1 MLGLGHIDLSKGT
14 APGIKDG
21 GLTPA
26 VVIGYINNPFNSS
39 SKVRDYLVSK
49 APNSDEVLTAAIN
62 RVIPMNAAHLKTVLD
77 ATPLLSDDV
86 LTTALNRF
94 FPLPASSLESI
105 MIANSPLSDD
115 MLETLIEKSL
125 LIQPDN
131 LENILN
137 VNGAL
142 SDKVLKALINRLLP
156 LPIPHEH
163 LERIMIAQS
172 PLSDEV
178 LIALLNRTLP
188 LLPENVKE
196 IFLQNTP
203 ISPLVEQVLRSK
215 FWIPI
220 SIINEILNSTFIV
233 SRINKTQY
241 IYVMEYVTK
250 VAIENVVPLQTTTH
264 LFMSL
269 PTSRNDYRLPPT
281 PALKPIS
288 YGLFLNNAT
297 ANPTQL
303 TDDDGYTPFADE
315 RFINLKREQ
324 FIFERPFEDFFA
336 SKDEFCICHQSF
348 PVGYGIEYKLSSE
361 TPYRKPEINHDSEY
375 KDVSGLPETLFVPE
389 VGNELVFN
397 HQETEEGIHAYS
409 LYSVNWFSRVSPLG
423 NERLTDYTKFPK
435 RNTIL
440 PPLNFAVQ
448 LIQEE
453 SPLIFTTSTEQQQL
467 SDLTSSDKT
476 LVRATFDWNHIH
488 NKAYQFADYAEFLF
502 RENPPSSIRG
512 KIASVNQLSG
522 KRAEIHTQ
530 AFTITSTSPAQTIQ
544 PYISPADIQRYIGSI
559 FVADEKSFIIE
570 DIPVSGNNLVFII
583 GQLRETAVTDVDN
596 NNIFTVSESFISPAS
611 GSIFL
616 TVENLAEPSNWD
628 SKLTKRIYLEP
639 FHTVSKVEIK
649 NSGTAAN
656 NKVYT
661 LNSVVLSSGNTVLY
675 IDGTIAN
682 ASASPLGNVVYPKR
696 LKVIEADSTNKIF
709 TVEGIVSSELTIG
722 AAVNI
727 QASGTIDG
735 QYIVTGIT
743 TSGSNTDIEVAQPF
757 TQVDFPF
764 YLIFEKTIAI
774 TGLNATAKTITV
786 SGNLTGEIIP
796 LHRETEHYP
805 DGSQKVVNIGG
816 VIQKATIT
824 EFEDKDTNG
833 NSIPGSRT
841 GVYEIVFDTYQL
853 PDHINENVEWYKGI
867 IRILEDPAYLPTTLE
882 PNRTIP
888 QQKAL
893 QIWQIDRSGSTL
905 KVVAADTTLQI
916 DSNYDPVDGYV
927 PIKTGTGINT
937 NFHPSYRTYLLAD
950 TLAGNNFESAVILPQ
965 TGEGNRQTFM
975 AVRAVDINESPVL
988 SSYITPPVV
997 LLAQEIAEPLPPGIP
1012 TGPTYAT
1019 RPDFYGKATYTF
1031 DMHVNTSG
1039 DRKPYMLVFYRANE
1053 RKILDQLYKPTTVT
1067 TILSDLKQL
1076 ESPDKDFFTDRWND
1090 LVNVNL
1096 DSSGLFK
1103 EYVLGGY
1110 RFPIPDNNA
1119 YSIPRMDITTP
1130 AVYPFDGTTTP
1141 GAQLSIVKDAIDGA
1155 FFPLTEQPVLYN
1167 QIDPGKQTSDRAP
1180 RLRNNNGQMLLP
1192 SDPDFDPNPMAV
1204 RYTDAGETY
1213 VRFTDY
1219 GLDGASKNFYFYFGV
1234 EMSNQLK
1241 VSDRSPI
1248 AGPILLVN
1256 AFPAEEPTIKKTVT
1270 RLSNELLEI
1279 STAVEFEIND
1289 YISSEGIKQI
1299 DIYRTSN
1306 PSDSLSIR
1314 TMKLVKSVAVGDEVI
1329 DDFSDVSFPLYGD
1342 PLFYRIVALRE
1353 IVNENDLTEY
1363 IPSKPS
1369 NVVLTNIVDS
1379 INPPAPVLR
1388 SINGNTTSSELEDV
1402 ILQWKPT
1409 CYNGTYSLE
1418 KMNDSGNW
1426 DVIYTVKSNESILQ
1440 YPPLDENDQPD
1451 FTNFPQTALLPRYD
1465 EDENPIYHRF
1475 RVEVENSSGLFNL
1488 DEYELTLA
1496 KGDADLQELP
1506 SYLSFNDANNHEL
1519 DILEN
1524 LDVVTGASEPDSMT
1538 FTHRNEPLPAGHN
1551 TFVKVEITV
1560 SDDLGNS
1567 MTKTINTEGGSIT
1580 FNNGEGNLILDDSEP
1595 NRIYTILTRLFTD
1608 FAVDGAVQKYS
1619 INYLAGPC
1627 YDLSLIKDLV
1637 SLTDSTHTI
1646 NTLIDGAIDN
1656 GVAYPGFLTFK
1667 DISSLSNIGQAL
1679 ASIDITVLD
1688 DLGNTYTKTI
1698 TSAEGEVTFLQNDGG
1713 LQLDAINPN
1722 RAYSIS
1728 LVLKTDLC
1736 NNGTERAYNISYVFT
1751 PCNQL
1756 NVLTDIVSFTDG
1768 NTHVINPLINSQLTS
1783 LNHPNGSIT
1792 ITEIVSSLLP
1802 SGHVFDSM
1810 QVILDD
1816 DLNGHMSKIINSVNG
1831 SVTFTNGEG
1840 NLVLDNSNPYRTYYI
1855 TLILYT
1861 NLCSNGS
1868 MYVYQVGY
1876 GLNT

>member
-1 MLGLGHIDLSKGT
+1 MPVKINLINPIFQSPYSYLQAAGSDGNDGSASGIHLRWNFFRQLGNEHFAKGNLSGPSGPYPSTLGFNKAEDFVNIYRVPYNREFTVTLDLSVAPSLLTENANEKIWHYNGFVPVPGEPANTTNVRVQFKNITIYNAVRAIIDPMVNPIGFLEFYTDVIEIHTEGKLMFKGVFELGVKDLEQENSAEFAVEAVSIIHHNFDAATDVEKFFISCRKRIKRLDPVGVRTFMCENIAGFRFRSSNFYLKKLVLSTYQDHILGENHERTGNFELVGKFSLDDGISDNNNLVFKRLEDVSKYIIHKRWPKYNDINSSTGEFTVNVQNYKDRWLDPEGLKPAVINYLDLSKTDPQAITYLPSEEADDSAAAEVSYMDMLRMVSMDFHAARMLGLGHIDLSKGT

-21 GLTPA
+21 GLA
-26 VVIGYINNPFNSS
+26 ASVLIAYINNPFNSS

-62 RVIPMNAAHLKTVLD
+62 RVIPMNAGHLKTVLD
-77 ATPLLSDDV
+77 TTPLLSDEV
-86 LTTALNRF
+86 LTAALNRF
-94 FPLPASSLESI
+94 IPLPVESLQSI
-105 MIANSPLSDD
+105 MISNGPLSDD
-115 MLETLIEKSL
+115 LLIALINKSL

-137 VNGAL
+137 ANGAL
-142 SDKVLKALINRLLP
+142 SEKVQLALINRILP
-156 LPIPHEH
+156 LPVPYEH

-172 PLSDEV
+172 PLSDDV

-188 LLPENVKE
+188 LLPANVRE
-196 IFLQNTP
+196 IFLKNTP
-203 ISPLVEQVLRSK
+203 ISPAVEQVLRSK
-215 FWIPI
+215 FWIPS
-220 SIINEILNSTFIV
+220 SIINEILNSTFV
-233 SRINKTQY
+233 SGRFNAAQH

-250 VAIENVVPLQTTTH
+250 VAIENIVPEQTTTH

-269 PTSRNDYRLPPT
+269 PTSRNDYRLPPA

-315 RFINLKREQ
+315 RFINLKRQQ

-348 PVGYGIEYKLSSE
+348 PIGYGIEYKLSSE
-361 TPYRKPEINHDSEY
+361 TAYRKPEINHDSEY

-397 HQETEEGIHAYS
+397 HQETEEGIHAYA

-453 SPLIFTTSTEQQQL
+453 SPLIFTTSAEQQQL

-488 NKAYQFADYAEFLF
+488 NKAYQFADYAEFFF
-502 RENPPSSIRG
+502 RETPPSSIRG

-544 PYISPADIQRYIGSI
+544 PYISPADVQRYIGSI

-570 DIPVSGNNLVFII
+570 DIPVSGNNPVLII

-611 GSIFL
+611 GTVFL

-649 NSGTAAN
+649 NSGTATN
-656 NKVYT
+656 NKAYT
-661 LNSVVLSSGNTVLY
+661 LNSVALSSGNTVLY
-675 IDGTIAN
+675 IDKTIAN

-696 LKVIEADSTNKIF
+696 LKVIGSDSTNKIF
-709 TVEGIVSSELTIG
+709 TVEGVIVSELSIG
-722 AAVNI
+722 DPLTI

-735 QYIVTGIT
+735 QYIVIGVTVNGL
-743 TSGSNTDIEVAQPF
+743 NTDIQVAQPF

-764 YLIFEKTIAI
+764 YLIIEKAVAI
-774 TGLNATAKTITV
+774 TGLNTTAKTITV

-796 LHRETEHYP
+796 LYRETEHYP
-805 DGSQKVVNIGG
+805 DGSQKVVTIGG
-816 VIQKATIT
+816 VVQKAAIT

-833 NSIPGSRT
+833 DSIPGSRT

-853 PDHINENVEWYKGI
+853 PDHINENVEWYKGV
-867 IRILEDPAYLPTTLE
+867 IRISEDPAYLPTTLE

-905 KVVAADTTLQI
+905 KVVAADTTLQV

-927 PIKTGTGINT
+927 PIKTGTGIDT
-937 NFHPSYRTYLLAD
+937 NLHPSYRTYLLAD
-950 TLAGNNFESAVILPQ
+950 TSAGNNFESAVILPQ

-988 SSYITPPVV
+988 PSYITPPVV
-997 LLAQEIAEPLPPGIP
+997 LLAQEIAESLPPGIP

-1031 DMHVNTSG
+1031 DMHVNTLG
-1039 DRKPYMLVFYRANE
+1039 GRKPYMLVFYRANE
-1053 RKILDQLYKPTTVT
+1053 RKILDQLYKPATVT
-1067 TILSDLKQL
+1067 TILSDLEQL

-1090 LVNVNL
+1090 LVNVNI
-1096 DSSGLFK
+1096 DGSGLFK
-1103 EYVLGGY
+1103 EYVPGGY
-1110 RFPIPDNNA
+1110 RFPIPDNDA

-1141 GAQLSIVKDAIDGA
+1141 GAQSSVVKDAIDGA

-1192 SDPDFDPNPMAV
+1192 SDPEFDPNPMAV

-1219 GLDGASKNFYFYFGV
+1219 GLDGASKNFYFYFGI

-1241 VSDRSPI
+1241 VSDRSPV

-1279 STAVEFEIND
+1279 STAVAFEIND

-1369 NVVLTNIVDS
+1369 NVVLTNIVDNV
-1379 INPPAPVLR
+1379 NPEPPHLSYTSDPPTISTPITLNNVVL
-1388 SINGNTTSSELEDV
+1388 SWE
-1402 ILQWKPT
+1402 PT
-1409 CYNGTYSLE
+1409 CYNGTYYLYVMTS
-1418 KMNDSGNW
+1418 SGNW
-1426 DVIYTVKSNESILQ
+1426 QKIYEVRSNDPVISVDLADTDLQDGSIVKQ
-1440 YPPLDENDQPD
+1440 
-1451 FTNFPQTALLPRYD
+1451 D
-1465 EDENPIYHRF
+1465 EDENTIYKRF
-1475 RVEVENSSGLFNL
+1475 RVQAENSSGLLNL
-1488 DEYELTLA
+1488 TNDELT
-1496 KGDADLQELP
+1496 
-1506 SYLSFNDANNHEL
+1506 
-1519 DILEN
+1519 I
-1524 LDVVTGASEPDSMT
+1524 
-1538 FTHRNEPLPAGHN
+1538 
-1551 TFVKVEITV
+1551 
-1560 SDDLGNS
+1560 
-1567 MTKTINTEGGSIT
+1567 
-1580 FNNGEGNLILDDSEP
+1580 
-1595 NRIYTILTRLFTD
+1595 
-1608 FAVDGAVQKYS
+1608 
-1619 INYLAGPC
+1619 
-1627 YDLSLIKDLV
+1627 
-1637 SLTDSTHTI
+1637 
-1646 NTLIDGAIDN
+1646 
-1656 GVAYPGFLTFK
+1656 
-1667 DISSLSNIGQAL
+1667 
-1679 ASIDITVLD
+1679 
-1688 DLGNTYTKTI
+1688 
-1698 TSAEGEVTFLQNDGG
+1698 
-1713 LQLDAINPN
+1713 
-1722 RAYSIS
+1722 
-1728 LVLKTDLC
+1728 
-1736 NNGTERAYNISYVFT
+1736 
-1751 PCNQL
+1751 
-1756 NVLTDIVSFTDG
+1756 
-1768 NTHVINPLINSQLTS
+1768 
-1783 LNHPNGSIT
+1783 
-1792 ITEIVSSLLP
+1792 
-1802 SGHVFDSM
+1802 
-1810 QVILDD
+1810 
-1816 DLNGHMSKIINSVNG
+1816 
-1831 SVTFTNGEG
+1831 
-1840 NLVLDNSNPYRTYYI
+1840 
-1855 TLILYT
+1855 
-1861 NLCSNGS
+1861 
-1868 MYVYQVGY
+1868 
-1876 GLNT
+1876 

>member
-1 MLGLGHIDLSKGT
+1 MPVKINLINPIFQSPYSYLQAAGSDGNDGSASGIHLRWNFFRQLGNEHFAKGNLSGPSGPYPSTSGFNKTEDFVNIYRVPYNREFTVTLDLSVAPTLLTENANEKIWHYNGFVPVPGEPANTTNVRVQFKNITVYNAIRAVIDPMTNPSGFLQQYHEIVEVHTEGKLMFKGVFDLGVVTPERESTAEFAVEAVSLIHHNFDATTDVEKFFISCRKRIKRLDPVGVRTFMCENIAGFRFRSSNFYLKKLVLSTYQDHILGENHERTGNFELVGKFSLDDGMSDNNNLVFKRLEDVSKYIIHKRWPKYNDINSSTGEFTVNVQNYKDRWLDPEGLKPAVINYLDLSKTDPQAITYLPSEEADDSAAAEVSYMEMLRMVSMDFHAARMLGLGHIDLSKGT

-21 GLTPA
+21 GLA
-26 VVIGYINNPFNSS
+26 ASVLIAYINNPFNSS

-62 RVIPMNAAHLKTVLD
+62 RVIPMNAGHLKTVLD
-77 ATPLLSDDV
+77 ATPLLSDEV
-86 LTTALNRF
+86 LTATLNRF
-94 FPLPASSLESI
+94 IPLPVESLQSI
-105 MIANSPLSDD
+105 MISNSPLSDD
-115 MLETLIEKSL
+115 LLIALINKSL

-137 VNGAL
+137 ANGAL
-142 SDKVLKALINRLLP
+142 SEKVQLALINRILP
-156 LPIPHEH
+156 LPVPYEH
-163 LERIMIAQS
+163 LERIMITQS
-172 PLSDEV
+172 PLSDDV

-188 LLPENVKE
+188 LLPANVRE
-196 IFLQNTP
+196 IFLKNTP
-203 ISPLVEQVLRSK
+203 ISPAVEQVLRSK
-215 FWIPI
+215 FWIPS
-220 SIINEILNSTFIV
+220 SIINEILNSTFV
-233 SRINKTQY
+233 SGRFNAAQH

-250 VAIENVVPLQTTTH
+250 VAIENVVPEQTTTH

-269 PTSRNDYRLPPT
+269 PTSRNDYRLPPS

-303 TDDDGYTPFADE
+303 TDDNGYTPYADE

-348 PVGYGIEYKLSSE
+348 PIGYGIEYKLSSE
-361 TPYRKPEINHDSEY
+361 ATYRKPEINHDSEY
-375 KDVSGLPETLFVPE
+375 KDISGLPETLFVPE

-397 HQETEEGIHAYS
+397 HQETEEGIHAYA

-453 SPLIFTTSTEQQQL
+453 SPLIFTTSVEQQQL

-488 NKAYQFADYAEFLF
+488 NKAYQFADYAEFFF
-502 RENPPSSIRG
+502 RETPPSSIRG

-544 PYISPADIQRYIGSI
+544 PYISPADVQRYIGSI

-570 DIPVSGNNLVFII
+570 DIPVSGNNPVLII

-611 GSIFL
+611 GTVFL

-649 NSGTAAN
+649 NSGTATN
-656 NKVYT
+656 NKAYT
-661 LNSVVLSSGNTVLY
+661 LNSVALSSGNTVLY
-675 IDGTIAN
+675 IDETIAN
-682 ASASPLGNVVYPKR
+682 ASASPLGNVIYPKR
-696 LKVIEADSTNKIF
+696 LKVIGSDSTNKIF
-709 TVEGIVSSELTIG
+709 TVEGVIVSELSIG
-722 AAVNI
+722 DPLTI

-735 QYIVTGIT
+735 QYIVIGVTVNGL
-743 TSGSNTDIEVAQPF
+743 NTDIQVAQPF

-764 YLIFEKTIAI
+764 YMIIEKAVAI

-796 LHRETEHYP
+796 LYRETEHYP
-805 DGSQKVVNIGG
+805 DGSQKVVTIGG
-816 VIQKATIT
+816 VVQKAAIT

-833 NSIPGSRT
+833 DIIPGSRT

-853 PDHINENVEWYKGI
+853 PDHINENVEWYKGV
-867 IRILEDPAYLPTTLE
+867 IRISEDPAYLPTTLE

-905 KVVAADTTLQI
+905 KVVAADTTLQV

-927 PIKTGTGINT
+927 PIKTGTGIDINL
-937 NFHPSYRTYLLAD
+937 HPSYRTYLLAD

-988 SSYITPPVV
+988 PSYITPPVV

-1039 DRKPYMLVFYRANE
+1039 GRKPYMLVFYRANE
-1053 RKILDQLYKPTTVT
+1053 RKILDQLYKPATVT
-1067 TILSDLKQL
+1067 TILSDLEQL

-1096 DSSGLFK
+1096 DGSGLFK
-1103 EYVLGGY
+1103 EYVPGGY

-1141 GAQLSIVKDAIDGA
+1141 GAQSSVVKDAIDGA

-1192 SDPDFDPNPMAV
+1192 SDPEFDPNPMAV

-1219 GLDGASKNFYFYFGV
+1219 GLDGASKNFYFYFGI

-1241 VSDRSPI
+1241 VSDRSPV

-1279 STAVEFEIND
+1279 STAVAFEIND

-1369 NVVLTNIVDS
+1369 NVVLTNIVDNV
-1379 INPPAPVLR
+1379 NPEPPHL
-1388 SINGNTTSSELEDV
+1388 SYTSDPPTTSTPITLNNV
-1402 ILQWKPT
+1402 ILSWEPT
-1409 CYNGTYSLE
+1409 CYNGTYYLYVMTS
-1418 KMNDSGNW
+1418 SGNW
-1426 DVIYTVKSNESILQ
+1426 QKIYEVKSNDLVISVDLVDTDLQDGSIVKQ
-1440 YPPLDENDQPD
+1440 
-1451 FTNFPQTALLPRYD
+1451 D
-1465 EDENPIYHRF
+1465 EDENTIYKRF
-1475 RVEVENSSGLFNL
+1475 RVQAENSSGLLNL
-1488 DEYELTLA
+1488 TNDELT
-1496 KGDADLQELP
+1496 
-1506 SYLSFNDANNHEL
+1506 
-1519 DILEN
+1519 I
-1524 LDVVTGASEPDSMT
+1524 
-1538 FTHRNEPLPAGHN
+1538 
-1551 TFVKVEITV
+1551 
-1560 SDDLGNS
+1560 
-1567 MTKTINTEGGSIT
+1567 
-1580 FNNGEGNLILDDSEP
+1580 
-1595 NRIYTILTRLFTD
+1595 
-1608 FAVDGAVQKYS
+1608 
-1619 INYLAGPC
+1619 
-1627 YDLSLIKDLV
+1627 
-1637 SLTDSTHTI
+1637 
-1646 NTLIDGAIDN
+1646 
-1656 GVAYPGFLTFK
+1656 
-1667 DISSLSNIGQAL
+1667 
-1679 ASIDITVLD
+1679 
-1688 DLGNTYTKTI
+1688 
-1698 TSAEGEVTFLQNDGG
+1698 
-1713 LQLDAINPN
+1713 
-1722 RAYSIS
+1722 
-1728 LVLKTDLC
+1728 
-1736 NNGTERAYNISYVFT
+1736 
-1751 PCNQL
+1751 
-1756 NVLTDIVSFTDG
+1756 
-1768 NTHVINPLINSQLTS
+1768 
-1783 LNHPNGSIT
+1783 
-1792 ITEIVSSLLP
+1792 
-1802 SGHVFDSM
+1802 
-1810 QVILDD
+1810 
-1816 DLNGHMSKIINSVNG
+1816 
-1831 SVTFTNGEG
+1831 
-1840 NLVLDNSNPYRTYYI
+1840 
-1855 TLILYT
+1855 
-1861 NLCSNGS
+1861 
-1868 MYVYQVGY
+1868 
-1876 GLNT
+1876 